1 MRNAPWLALIF
12 AAGLF
17 GQPDSFANRLYPIL
31 EKAQCRIC
39 HNDNGV
45 ASATRLQFPPE
56 KSTPEAINRF
66 GLRLRVLVDPAH
78 PDRSL
83 LLRKPVNLTP
93 HTGGERIHPGS
104 EEAKQLRAWVDKL
117 AALGTTSDAPAVEA
131 GRSSTPE
138 LRRLTHSQY
147 NHTVQDLLHDQ
158 TRPADQF
165 PNEDYVNGFTNQSEA
180 QSISPLQ
187 AEAYNHAA
195 EKLARNAF
203 RGGDSRGLIPCK
215 PSGIDDVAC
224 RGQFIRQFGLRSFR
238 RPLSDSEVRVYD
250 TLFRTEAARTRDF
263 TGGAQVVVEAM
274 LQSPYFLFHLEGGPD
289 GQWKHYRAASAL
301 SYLLWDTMP
310 DEQLFGA
317 AEKGQLSTAAGIEKH
332 ARHLLSDDRAHRSL
346 DVFLAQWLRF
356 DRLRNAVRDRRLY
369 PEYGTE
375 LVSSMIEEVRRLF
388 GKLVWENG
396 SFLDFFQSDS
406 AFVNSDL
413 ALLYGIPPPAQ
424 EFATVKFPRESGRA
438 GILGSALFL
447 SLTSKP
453 SDSSPTERG
462 LFVREHFLCQIV
474 PPPPP
479 GVNTNLPPPTDA
491 KPLSNREQLS
501 MHLTSPNCAACH
513 RLIDPIGF
521 GFEHYDAIGRYRT
534 TQRVT
539 VFPTLDEIKTKTKT
553 KPTIYELPIEAS
565 GAVRGIPNSE
575 FKSPGELGAILAESP
590 ICQKCVVK
598 QFFRYAVGR
607 PETAEDDET
616 INASLKDFRDSQFRY
631 QNLIISIIKSKAF
644 LGGPSE

>member
-1 MRNAPWLALIF
+1 MRNALWLVLIF
-12 AAGLF
+12 AIRLC
-17 GQPDSFANRLYPIL
+17 GQADNFANRLYPVF

-56 KSTPEAINRF
+56 KSTPEIINRF
-66 GLRLRVLVDPAH
+66 GLRLRVLVDSVH
-78 PDRSL
+78 PDESL
-83 LLRKPVNLTP
+83 LLRKPTNLTT

-104 EEAKQLRAWVDKL
+104 EEEKQLRDWVVKL
-117 AALGTTSDAPAVEA
+117 AALGTTADASAAEIKQASVDQ
-131 GRSSTPE
+131 

-165 PNEDYVNGFTNQSEA
+165 PNEDYVNGFTNQAEA

-215 PSGIDDVAC
+215 PSGADDAAC
-224 RGQFIRQFGLRSFR
+224 RGQFIRNFGLRSFR
-238 RPLSDSEVRVYD
+238 RPISASEARVYE

-263 TGGAQVVVEAM
+263 IGGAQVVVEAM
-274 LQSPYFLFHLEGGPD
+274 LQSPHFLFHLEGGPD
-289 GQWKHYRAASAL
+289 GRLKQYRTASAL
-301 SYLLWDTMP
+301 SYFLWDTMP
-310 DEQLFGA
+310 DDQLFRA
-317 AEKGQLSTAAGIEKH
+317 ADKGELSGAAGIEKH
-332 ARHLLSDDRAHRSL
+332 ARRLLSDDRARTSL
-346 DVFLAQWLRF
+346 DVFLSQWLRF

-369 PEYGTE
+369 PEFGTE
-375 LVSSMIEEVRRLF
+375 LVSSMVEEVRRLF

-396 SFLDFFQSDS
+396 SFLDFFRSDR
-406 AFVNSDL
+406 AFLNSDL
-413 ALLYGIPPPAQ
+413 ARLYNIQPPAQ
-424 EFATVKFPRESGRA
+424 EFASVQFPLDSGRA
-438 GILGSALFL
+438 GILGTALFL

-491 KPLSNREQLS
+491 KPLSNREQLA

-521 GFEHYDAIGRYRT
+521 GLEHYDAIGRYRE

-553 KPTIYELPIEAS
+553 KPTLYELPIEAS
-565 GAVRGIPNSE
+565 GSVRGLPNSE
-575 FKSPGELGAILAESP
+575 FSSPGQLGGILAESAV
-590 ICQKCVVK
+590 CQRCIVK
-598 QFFRYAVGR
+598 QLFRYAVGR
-607 PETAEDDET
+607 PETAEDEET
-616 INASLKDFRDSQFRY
+616 INGSLKDFRDSQFRY

-644 LGGPSE
+644 LGGSSE

>member
-1 MRNAPWLALIF
+1 MRNALWLVLISTIR
-12 AAGLF
+12 LC
-17 GQPDSFANRLYPIL
+17 GQPDSFANRLYPVF

-66 GLRLRVLVDPAH
+66 GLRLRVLVDSIH
-78 PDRSL
+78 PDQSL
-83 LLRKPVNLTP
+83 LLRKPTNLTA

-104 EEAKQLRAWVDKL
+104 EEEKQLRAWVVKL
-117 AALGTTSDAPAVEA
+117 AALGTTADASAAEIKQASVE
-131 GRSSTPE
+131 E

-165 PNEDYVNGFTNQSEA
+165 PNEDYVNGFTNQAEA

-215 PSGIDDVAC
+215 PTGTDDAAC
-224 RGQFIRQFGLRSFR
+224 RAQFIRSFGLRSFR
-238 RPLSDSEVRVYD
+238 RPISASEARVYE

-263 TGGAQVVVEAM
+263 MGGAQVVVEAM
-274 LQSPYFLFHLEGGPD
+274 LQSPHFLFHLEGGPD
-289 GQWKHYRAASAL
+289 GRLKQYRAASAL
-301 SYLLWDTMP
+301 SYFLWDTMP
-310 DEQLFGA
+310 DEQLFRA
-317 AEKGQLSTAAGIEKH
+317 AEKGELSGTTGIEQH
-332 ARHLLSDDRAHRSL
+332 ARRLLSDDRARTSL
-346 DVFLAQWLRF
+346 DVFLSQWLRF

-369 PEYGTE
+369 PEFGTE
-375 LVSSMIEEVRRLF
+375 LISSMVEEVRRLF

-396 SFLDFFQSDS
+396 SFLDFFRSNTV
-406 AFVNSDL
+406 FLNSDL
-413 ALLYGIPPPAQ
+413 ARLYNIQPPAQ
-424 EFATVKFPRESGRA
+424 EFAAVQFPLDSDRA

-491 KPLSNREQLS
+491 KPLSNREQLA

-521 GFEHYDAIGRYRT
+521 GLEHYDAIGRYRA

-553 KPTIYELPIEAS
+553 KPTLYELPIEAS
-565 GAVRGIPNSE
+565 GSVRGLPNSE
-575 FKSPGELGAILAESP
+575 FKSPRQLGGILAESAV
-590 ICQKCVVK
+590 CQKCLVK
-598 QFFRYAVGR
+598 QLFRYAVGR
-607 PETAEDDET
+607 PETAEDEET

-644 LGGPSE
+644 LGGSSE